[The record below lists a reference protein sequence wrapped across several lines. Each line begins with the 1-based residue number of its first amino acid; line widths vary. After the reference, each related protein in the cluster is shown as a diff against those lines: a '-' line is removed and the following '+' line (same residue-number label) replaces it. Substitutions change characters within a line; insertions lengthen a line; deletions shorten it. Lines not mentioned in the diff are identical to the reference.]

1 MNEKSL
7 ATLAATSPKIA
18 FRTFREAHE
27 KITTLET
34 ALGLPP
40 GKPIVNIGRA
50 TARIS
55 ELENMVAL
63 VAAVPAVPAAPVAAA
78 PVAPVVE
85 KFGRERFTESC
96 RRDAA
101 KKPQAQNHPE
111 LHGRERF
118 AAASK
123 VSYK

>member
-50 TARIS
+50 AARIA
-55 ELENMVAL
+55 ELESMVAL
-63 VAAVPAVPAAPVAAA
+63 VAAA
-78 PVAPVVE
+78 PVAPVVVAPVSAVAE